1 MTMPILILDAVL
13 PGQPLEFGSGDP
25 KFLKL
30 LQHIG
35 DTRDKEDGV
44 SEIGMIG
51 LNPHTG
57 RPLNMGV
64 TLPIVEGVVR
74 SYPGSNLVTL
84 MARGARRFEVLGE
97 PWEDDT
103 ESFYLANVEI
113 VDDREELMTQEQND
127 EARILS
133 EKISELVET
142 WLMSVVQ
149 AGKSDTEGMESRMRG
164 IGPMPDD
171 TGKRAIWVA
180 SLINPLPPLG
190 VCLEIRPAMLACH
203 NDLERVTLASM
214 AIQSSIDHLTGKRRL
229 F

>member
-1 MTMPILILDAVL
+1 M
-13 PGQPLEFGSGDP
+13 
-25 KFLKL
+25 
-30 LQHIG
+30 
-35 DTRDKEDGV
+35 

-149 AGKSDTEGMESRMRG
+149 AGKSDTEGMESRMR
-164 IGPMPDD
+164 
-171 TGKRAIWVA
+171 V
-180 SLINPLPPLG
+180 S
-190 VCLEIRPAMLACH
+190 
-203 NDLERVTLASM
+203 
-214 AIQSSIDHLTGKRRL
+214 
-229 F
+229 

>member
-1 MTMPILILDAVL
+1 MLCSLSYEMTRFSTQSTLSLSLSYLLSDNAPPVHHILST
-13 PGQPLEFGSGDP
+13 SGDP

-149 AGKSDTEGMESRMRG
+149 AGKSDTEGMESRMR
-164 IGPMPDD
+164 
-171 TGKRAIWVA
+171 V
-180 SLINPLPPLG
+180 S
-190 VCLEIRPAMLACH
+190 
-203 NDLERVTLASM
+203 
-214 AIQSSIDHLTGKRRL
+214 
-229 F
+229 